1 MIRSTPSPPWTP
13 ATCLFLY
20 HSLCCHH
27 VVQVTEGLLPSEHLP
42 QRVQKLCDEIGV
54 PCKLHPG
61 GGCSNA
67 AVVAE
72 MLHALR
78 KVQAEVGIQ

>member
-1 MIRSTPSPPWTP
+1 M
-13 ATCLFLY
+13 
-20 HSLCCHH
+20 
-27 VVQVTEGLLPSEHLP
+27 LPSEQLP

-61 GGCSNA
+61 GSCSNA